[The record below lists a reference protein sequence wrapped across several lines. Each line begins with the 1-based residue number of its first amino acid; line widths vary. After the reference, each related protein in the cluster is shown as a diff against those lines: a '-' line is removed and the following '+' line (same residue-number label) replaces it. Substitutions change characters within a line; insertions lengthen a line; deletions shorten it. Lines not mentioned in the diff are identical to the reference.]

1 MGVPDNP
8 FARIARG
15 EIPADIVYEDEL
27 AVAFRDLAPQ
37 APEHVLVIP
46 RKGLE
51 SLAAAGE
58 EDTALL
64 GHLLQVARRVAEELG
79 LAERG
84 YRVVV
89 NTGEEGGQTVGHLH
103 LHVLGGRRMTWPP
116 G

>member
-1 MGVPDNP
+1 MPDNP
-8 FARIARG
+8 FAGIARG

-27 AVAFRDLAPQ
+27 AVAFRDLNPQ

-46 RKGLE
+46 RKELA

-58 EDTALL
+58 ADSPLL
-64 GHLLQVARRVAEELG
+64 GHLLQVARRVAAELG
-79 LAERG
+79 IEERG

-89 NTGEEGGQTVGHLH
+89 NMGEEGGQTVPHLH
-103 LHVLGGRRMTWPP
+103 LHVLGGRRMSWPP